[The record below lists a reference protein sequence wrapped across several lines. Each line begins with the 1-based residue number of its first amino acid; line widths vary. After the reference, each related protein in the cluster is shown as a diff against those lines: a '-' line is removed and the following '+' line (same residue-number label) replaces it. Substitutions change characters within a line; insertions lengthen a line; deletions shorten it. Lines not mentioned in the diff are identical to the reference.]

1 MKTLKKASLAILC
14 VCVAACASQNESY
27 QDEFL
32 QDEVR
37 IIEDREP
44 SSIALE
50 NLQTR
55 VVAYCHDSAVFSAE
69 ECALDLERRGFVRL
83 TDIPKVTADKDFL
96 TTGTYPTRRWRET
109 DRIPRW

>member
-14 VCVAACASQNESY
+14 VCMAACASQNQSS
-27 QDEFL
+27 QNEFRMT
-32 QDEVR
+32 ENG
-37 IIEDREP
+37 EP

-55 VVAYCHDSAVFSAE
+55 VVAYCHDSALFSAE

>member
-1 MKTLKKASLAILC
+1 MKTLKKASLVILC
-14 VCVAACASQNESY
+14 VCMAACASQNKSS
-27 QDEFL
+27 

-37 IIEDREP
+37 IIEGHEP

-50 NLQTR
+50 NLKTR
-55 VVAYCHDSAVFSAE
+55 VIAYCRDSALFSAE
-69 ECALDLERRGFVRL
+69 ECALDMEKRGFVRL

>member
-14 VCVAACASQNESY
+14 VFMAACGSVQNKPSQSQVHMVETNEP
-27 QDEFL
+27 Q
-32 QDEVR
+32 
-37 IIEDREP
+37 
-44 SSIALE
+44 SIALE
-50 NLQTR
+50 NLKTR
-55 VVAYCHDSAVFSAE
+55 VVAYCHDSALFSAE
-69 ECALDLERRGFVRL
+69 ECALDMEKRGFVRL